1 LGADKKEDL
10 ENISPRNVIRLID
23 SFIEK
28 IQETKK
34 TMSLALSLSISS
46 IAITPVAIGLSIF
59 LLLHPSFFAVLE
71 REYEFGL
78 VLSGLLAGV
87 IIVSSIWFVVGIKQ
101 YRSINSWNK
110 KYSMYSKK
118 REELDRNIF
127 SEYGL
132 DQD

>member
-1 LGADKKEDL
+1 LGEDKKEDL
-10 ENISPRNVIRLID
+10 ENISTGNVIRLID
-23 SFIEK
+23 NFIEQM
-28 IQETKK
+28 QETRK
-34 TMSLALSLSISS
+34 TLTLTLSLSISS
-46 IAITPVAIGLSIF
+46 IVISPVAIGLSIF
-59 LLLHPSFFAVLE
+59 LLQHPSFFAVLE

-78 VLSGLLAGV
+78 VLTGLLVGV

-110 KYSMYSKK
+110 KYSIYSKK
-118 REELDRNIF
+118 KEELDRNIS

>member
-1 LGADKKEDL
+1 LAADKDEELD
-10 ENISPRNVIRLID
+10 NISPRNVVRLID
-23 SFIEK
+23 SFIE
-28 IQETKK
+28 QMRQTRK
-34 TMSLALSLSISS
+34 TLALTLSLSISS
-46 IAITPVAIGLSIF
+46 IVITPVAIALSIF
-59 LLLHPSFFAVLE
+59 LLQHRSFFAVLE

-78 VLSGLLAGV
+78 VLSGLLVGI

-110 KYSMYSKK
+110 KYSIYAKK
-118 REELDRNIF
+118 KEELDRNIF

>member
-1 LGADKKEDL
+1 MAADKDEELD
-10 ENISPRNVIRLID
+10 NISPRNVVRLID
-23 SFIEK
+23 SFIE
-28 IQETKK
+28 QMRQTRK
-34 TMSLALSLSISS
+34 TLALTLSLSISS
-46 IAITPVAIGLSIF
+46 IVITPVAIALSIF
-59 LLLHPSFFAVLE
+59 LLQHRSFFAVLE

-78 VLSGLLAGV
+78 VLSGLLVGI

-110 KYSMYSKK
+110 KYSIYAKK
-118 REELDRNIF
+118 KEELDRNIF